1 MKKKTSKHQESEDHD
16 MLPEYDFKDGIRGKH
31 YKAYRKGHTVKIHK
45 TDGTTVVQYF
55 KLEDGAV
62 MLEPDVR
69 EYFPDSEAVNK
80 ALRALIALI
89 PGKRGKK
96 AFSERALETKA

>member
-1 MKKKTSKHQESEDHD
+1 MKKKLSKHQEADNHD

-31 YKAYRKGHTVKIHK
+31 YKTYRRGHKVEIHK
-45 TDGTTVVQYF
+45 MDGTTTVQYF

-69 EYFPDSEAVNK
+69 LYFPDSEAVNK
-80 ALRALIALI
+80 TLRSLIGLI
-89 PGKRGKK
+89 PGKKSKKTYTGK
-96 AFSERALETKA
+96 ALETKS

>member
-1 MKKKTSKHQESEDHD
+1 MKKKKSSHQESEDHD
-16 MLPEYDFKDGIRGKH
+16 MLPEYEFKDGIRGKH

-45 TDGTTVVQYF
+45 IDGATTVQYF

-69 EYFPDSEAVNK
+69 EYFSDSEAVNK
-80 ALRALIALI
+80 ALRSLIALI
-89 PGKRGKK
+89 PGKKRRK
-96 AFSERALETKA
+96 AFSEKTL